1 MPDRMS
7 GANEPLADYP
17 DSRRHLAPAVYDN
30 GFRPHGQDG
39 RYIERHGWPQQE
51 VRGMPDQVSGA
62 YVPKADYPTRAFDGG
77 ALAAAAVP

>member
-1 MPDRMS
+1 MRQWRTIPT
-7 GANEPLADYP
+7 A
-17 DSRRHLAPAVYDN
+17 RHLAPAVYDN

-51 VRGMPDQVSGA
+51 VRGMPDQMSGA